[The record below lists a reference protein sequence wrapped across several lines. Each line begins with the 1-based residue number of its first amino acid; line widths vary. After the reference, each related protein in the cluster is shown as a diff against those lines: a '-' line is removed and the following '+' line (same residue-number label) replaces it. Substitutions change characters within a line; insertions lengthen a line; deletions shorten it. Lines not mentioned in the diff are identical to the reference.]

1 MEIKKETSYTRN
13 IKCSDVYTES
23 SVDYSLPDYL
33 GDVRKI
39 LFSEATLRPSGRF
52 AGGDEVEFSGVVVYN
67 LIYLD
72 SDGNLS
78 STEFTSDYDYSVKCS
93 GDSYKDSVSDTRV
106 SAFAIRLVGPRKIS
120 ARASLVG
127 SVRLSEESSI
137 SVSGNAVSSDLAPE
151 TSVKTV
157 GVRSSLMS
165 SVVEREYA
173 EQVASLEGAIADEV
187 SLVYSYAEADR
198 KSVV

>member
-1 MEIKKETSYTRN
+1 MEIKSETSYTKN

-23 SVDYSLPDYL
+23 AADYSLPDYL

-67 LIYLD
+67 VIYLD
-72 SDGNLS
+72 SEGNLS
-78 STEFTSDYDYSVKCS
+78 SVEFTSDYDYSVKCS
-93 GDSYKDSVSDTRV
+93 GESYKDSVSDTRV

-127 SVRLSEESSI
+127 SVRLSEEEHL
-137 SVSGNAVSSDLAPE
+137 SVSGNGFESDSAPE

-157 GVRSSLMS
+157 FVRNSRISSS
-165 SVVEREYA
+165 IE
-173 EQVASLEGAIADEV
+173 
-187 SLVYSYAEADR
+187 
-198 KSVV
+198 